1 MPPRILEEETNSLYR
16 SVLILLLVLVTV
28 PLAAC
33 GDSSDSDPTATSPAV
48 TATSASGVASATTAD
63 AATPEA
69 ATAPSDT
76 VTASTPFATKSAS
89 PTGGDLTV
97 TDATSTTLTLEKPAE
112 RVVCLVAQCE
122 DILASLGIK
131 PIAVNDAYGQD
142 PNLWGDEAKTFDKI
156 GGSFKEPNL
165 EDIAKETPDL
175 VIGVANAHEQL
186 RPAMEPIA
194 PFYITNPGSYQDSI
208 DDLKNI
214 GLLTNHVDEA
224 TAAATAFTDKLA
236 EYEAMAPETVS
247 TVLIYGPAP
256 NFSVFTQ
263 GSLTPSV
270 LTSIADYPIPAPP
283 TTPGASDHEP
293 GAIPGSLEQLLTIDP
308 DTLLIASFG
317 KNKISEQLAAD
328 PVWSQLSAVKND
340 RVYEVDP
347 NYYVFGRGTISLSAA
362 LEDAMSKLYPDAAGT
377 PTP

>member
-1 MPPRILEEETNSLYR
+1 MTE
-16 SVLILLLVLVTV
+16 
-28 PLAAC
+28 
-33 GDSSDSDPTATSPAV
+33 SSTPDTATATSD
-48 TATSASGVASATTAD
+48 TASGASS
-63 AATPEA
+63 
-69 ATAPSDT
+69 PSNT
-76 VTASTPFATKSAS
+76 SSASTPDAS
-89 PTGGDLTV
+89 PTSGDLTV
-97 TDATSTTLTLEKPAE
+97 TDATGTEVTLDKPAE

-122 DILASLGIK
+122 DILASLGVK
-131 PIAVNDAYGQD
+131 PAAVNDTYGQD
-142 PNLWGDEAKTFDKI
+142 PHLWGDEAKDFDKI
-156 GGSFKEPNL
+156 GGSFKDPNL
-165 EDIAKETPDL
+165 EDIAKMTPDL

-194 PFYITNPGSYQDSI
+194 PFYIANPASYQDSI
-208 DDLKNI
+208 DDLENI
-214 GLLTNHVDEA
+214 GLLTDHADEA
-224 TAAATAFTDKLA
+224 KAAAKKFTDELS
-236 EYEAMAPETVS
+236 EYEAKATDKVS

-256 NFSVFTQ
+256 NFSVFTE

-270 LTSIADYPIPAPP
+270 LSAIADYPIPAPP

-362 LEDAMSKLYPDAAGT
+362 LEDAMSKLYPDASGT